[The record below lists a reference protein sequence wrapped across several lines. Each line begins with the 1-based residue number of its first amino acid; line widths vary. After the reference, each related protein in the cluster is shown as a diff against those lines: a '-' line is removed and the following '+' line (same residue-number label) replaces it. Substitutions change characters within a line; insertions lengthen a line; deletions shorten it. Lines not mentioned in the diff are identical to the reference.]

1 VLAIACAITTLNPRF
16 RSPTLRPY
24 RAAMFLGLGFSAII
38 FIAHGILKYGV
49 NLQRRRMSL
58 DWMIVMTTFNVI
70 GALTYT
76 VRVIITVL

>member
-1 VLAIACAITTLNPRF
+1 
-16 RSPTLRPY
+16 
-24 RAAMFLGLGFSAII
+24 MFLGLGFSAII